1 MGTDNEVVIKRTRLV
16 RIVDALCA
24 MMLIVITIGVVCS
37 YGMLPDRIPVHYN
50 INGVIDGYGNKAM
63 IWLVLFFTWFPV
75 VVLSVVEQFPR
86 CWNTPF
92 KLNDENRCRVLT
104 LTWHLLSTTKF
115 IIAGIFTYL
124 TAMILLGRNLS
135 VFFAPAFLTLIISN
149 SLYWLVRMFLNR
161 RTHT

>member
-1 MGTDNEVVIKRTRLV
+1 MGTDNEVGIKRTRLV
-16 RIVDALCA
+16 RIVDTLCA
-24 MMLIVITIGVVCS
+24 VMLIGVTTGVVCR

-50 INGVIDGYGNKAM
+50 INGVIDGYGSKAM
-63 IWLVLFFTWFPV
+63 IWLVLFFAWFPV

-92 KLNDENRCRVLT
+92 KLNADNRCRVLT

-124 TAMILLGRNLS
+124 TTMVLLGRNLS
-135 VFFAPAFLTLIISN
+135 VLFSSAFLTLIISN
-149 SLYWLVRMFLNR
+149 FLYWVVRMFLNR
-161 RTHT
+161 RTYT